1 MVKVFP
7 GIRCTSRRSCGRC
20 RPAARGFTLIEIMV
34 VVTVLAVLAS
44 LVAPSFRN
52 MILSN
57 RVATAASALQVSL
70 NLARSEAVRR
80 GADARVTI
88 AANGAAGQWDNGWTV
103 FVDRTTDANG
113 GVAPVA
119 DDASVTRLEVVAPLD
134 GVQFGQTGSLNY
146 FSYNGLGRMV
156 DVTGST
162 VTNRTFWFYVDTS
175 DKQCLIINNTGRVR
189 VVRVKS
195 HESCPTS

>member
-1 MVKVFP
+1 
-7 GIRCTSRRSCGRC
+7 
-20 RPAARGFTLIEIMV
+20 MV

-175 DKQCLIINNTGRVR
+175 DKQCLIINNTGWVR

>member
-1 MVKVFP
+1 MVKVLHH
-7 GIRCTSRRSCGRC
+7 GGRARVRRTVL
-20 RPAARGFTLIEIMV
+20 RGFTLIEIMV
-34 VVTVLAVLAS
+34 VVTVLAVLAG
-44 LVAPSFRN
+44 LAAPSFRN

-57 RVATAASALQVSL
+57 RAATAASALQVSL

-88 AANGAAGQWDNGWTV
+88 AANGVAGQWSNGWTV
-103 FVDRTTDANG
+103 FVDRTTNANG
-113 GVAPVA
+113 AVAPTA
-119 DDASVTRLEVVAPLD
+119 DDANVTRLEVVAPLD
-134 GVQFGQTGSLNY
+134 GVQFGQTGSLDY

-156 DVTGST
+156 DATGST

-195 HESCPTS
+195 YESCPTS